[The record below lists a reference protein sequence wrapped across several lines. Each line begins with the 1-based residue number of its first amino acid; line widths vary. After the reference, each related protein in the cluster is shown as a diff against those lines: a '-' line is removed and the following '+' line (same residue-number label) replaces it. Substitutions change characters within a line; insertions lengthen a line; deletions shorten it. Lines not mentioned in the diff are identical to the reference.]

1 MKCILKILSP
11 VVLVFLF
18 ISHSVN
24 ACQVPV
30 FRYAL
35 ERWASDKYE
44 LAIFFNDS
52 LNEDQEALVNSLDI
66 NANIETFRVDA
77 KNMSGS
83 EVAKYGNIL
92 VPEGKVIG
100 QLHYPWSVGRGNRSI
115 DPDVPLWN
123 GVLTTES
130 LGLIVD
136 LSLIHI

>member
-1 MKCILKILSP
+1 MKCILKIRSL

-52 LNEDQEALVNSLDI
+52 LSEDQGALVNSLDI

-92 VPEGKVIG
+92 VPEGISLTLDPGVKVQINNDSYILVEG
-100 QLHYPWSVGRGNRSI
+100 EFIAEG
-115 DPDVPLWN
+115 
-123 GVLTTES
+123 TETKY
-130 LGLIVD
+130 IEF
-136 LSLIHI
+136 I

>member
-1 MKCILKILSP
+1 M
-11 VVLVFLF
+11 VLVFLF

-92 VPEGKVIG
+92 VPEGKVFG
-100 QLHYPWSVGRGNRSI
+100 QLHYPWSVGRGN
-115 DPDVPLWN
+115 
-123 GVLTTES
+123 
-130 LGLIVD
+130 